1 MLKKMERIKLL
12 LMDVDGVLTDGRIIY
27 DNLGNELKAFDV
39 KDGHGLKMLQRAGI
53 QLGIITGRSSQVVDK
68 RAAELDIEI
77 LYQGVKIKLEPYLE
91 IMAATGLADEQI
103 AYIGDDI
110 VDLPLLR
117 RVGFSATVADAVED
131 VKPLVDYVTSR
142 PGGRGAVR
150 EVCDMLL
157 RAGGH
162 WESLTERYFKA

>member
-1 MLKKMERIKLL
+1 
-12 LMDVDGVLTDGRIIY
+12 
-27 DNLGNELKAFDV
+27 
-39 KDGHGLKMLQRAGI
+39 
-53 QLGIITGRSSQVVDK
+53 
-68 RAAELDIEI
+68 
-77 LYQGVKIKLEPYLE
+77 
-91 IMAATGLADEQI
+91 MAATGLADEQI